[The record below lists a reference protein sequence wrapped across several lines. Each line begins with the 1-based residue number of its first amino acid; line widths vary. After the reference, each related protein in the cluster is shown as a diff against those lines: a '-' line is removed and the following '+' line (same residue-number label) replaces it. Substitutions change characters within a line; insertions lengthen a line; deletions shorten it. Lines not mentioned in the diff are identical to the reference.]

1 MTSPP
6 PSFIIKEGICEYSEA
21 TLLRSFL
28 LFCRITQHLQF
39 HVAADQNER
48 KQAGHV
54 SHDARGFPSKS
65 EHVNVSKSLL
75 LTIKLPQCAFPYD
88 VSRALSQQKKNKE
101 PFLSHGTCLWFLIYS
116 LCKLSACALQIILH
130 HFSTKALFY
139 FHEAMMYR
147 FWVWEV
153 KIHSYG
159 VKTQKKKKTYF
170 I

>member
-1 MTSPP
+1 MTVRTVYICIIIPP
-6 PSFIIKEGICEYSEA
+6 THDITTALSFIIKEGRYSEA

-28 LFCRITQHLQF
+28 LFCRITQHLRF

-75 LTIKLPQCAFPYD
+75 LTFKLPQCVFPYD

-101 PFLSHGTCLWFLIYS
+101 PLLSRGTCLWFLIYS
-116 LCKLSACALQIILH
+116 ALKRFFISMRPWCIDSECGRWK
-130 HFSTKALFY
+130 FT
-139 FHEAMMYR
+139 AM
-147 FWVWEV
+147 VWRL
-153 KIHSYG
+153 
-159 VKTQKKKKTYF
+159 QKKKTYF